1 MENRIEH
8 PVLKP
13 LHHNQRTKVRE
24 FAEQVI
30 KPIAAELD
38 LKAEFSKSLIKKMG
52 ESGLL
57 GITLPKEYG
66 GNDLDFLSYIISI
79 EELARVDSSQAATL
93 AAHNSLGIEPIYQW
107 GTTEQKNT
115 YLPRLTSG
123 DHLWAF
129 GLTEPNAGSDA
140 MGVGTHAVFKNEHWL
155 LNGVKQF
162 ITNATSEISLGV
174 TVLAVVDD
182 INGKKKFSTFLV
194 DRAESQYKTEELK
207 NKLVWHAVDNGK
219 LYFEDS
225 KVAAK
230 NMLGNHGEGAK
241 ITLKTLDSGRLSIA
255 AVGLGLAQ
263 GAFEMASD
271 YARKRVQFGQP
282 IVKNQA
288 IAFKLADMATKITLA
303 RNMLYNVC
311 WQKQN
316 NLTYTKEAAMIKL
329 YCSEVAKEVADEAVQ
344 VHGAYG
350 LYHEYGVERFY
361 RDQRILQIGE
371 GTSEILRLLISKK
384 L

>member
-1 MENRIEH
+1 M
-8 PVLKP
+8 
-13 LHHNQRTKVRE
+13 RE

-38 LKAEFSKSLIKKMG
+38 LKAKFSKSLIKKMG
-52 ESGLL
+52 EFGLL

-174 TVLAVVDD
+174 TVLAVVDE
-182 INGKKKFSTFLV
+182 INGKKKFTTFLV

-219 LYFEDS
+219 LYFEDT

-263 GAFEMASD
+263 GVFEMASD

>member
-8 PVLKP
+8 PVLKS
-13 LHHNQRTKVRE
+13 LHHNQRKKVRE

-38 LKAEFSKSLIKKMG
+38 LKAQFSKSLFKKMG
-52 ESGLL
+52 EFGLL

-79 EELARVDSSQAATL
+79 EELARIDSSQAATL
-93 AAHNSLGIEPIYQW
+93 AAHNSLGIEPIYRW

-115 YLPRLTSG
+115 YLPQLTSG

-140 MGVGTHAVFKNEHWL
+140 MGVGTYAVLKNEFWL

-174 TVLAVVDD
+174 TVLAVTDE

-219 LYFEDS
+219 LYFEDT
-225 KVAAK
+225 KVFAR
-230 NMLGNHGEGAK
+230 NMLGNRGEGAK

-263 GAFEMASD
+263 GAYEMALN

-282 IVKNQA
+282 IIKNQA
-288 IAFKLADMATKITLA
+288 IAFKLADMATKIDLA

-316 NLTYTKEAAMIKL
+316 NIPYTKEAAMIKL

-344 VHGAYG
+344 IHGAYG

>member
-316 NLTYTKEAAMIKL
+316 NLPYTKEAAMIKL